1 MSNAFTNYLSGT
13 GYTKGYP
20 NLKDYQHASR
30 LYVDKNYAYSPKVGF
45 LYYVVFNINPDA
57 IIDQQWRNTGAMDIG
72 LLVKKVDLPKFT
84 ITNETL
90 NQYNRKTVVP
100 TKLTYTPVSVDF
112 HDDNFDI
119 INKLWINYYKHYFAD
134 SNYGTTGEVPIE
146 FRNTKYGETDYQYG
160 IYNNN
165 VNVPFLTSIEIYSLH
180 QQTFTQVT
188 LINPKITEWAHDSLN
203 QSEGSK
209 IMQNR
214 MSVAYENV
222 LYDYGQIIPGTDPPQ
237 FTSVYYDKTPS
248 PLQIAGNPNSPY
260 SGNPLVP
267 RGANAV
273 LGKGV
278 GPTRINN
285 GFDNRGAG
293 RAYGRV
299 GGSGGT
305 QNMFLDIAT
314 ILAKNYINAK
324 GIVRTSATGY
334 NIASGALGALT
345 KTAPGKYYSPPS
357 TEYNPGVFNLPG
369 GVGINIFK
377 AFNTSV
383 DGKIRANPA
392 ALIFPPKR

>member
-13 GYTKGYP
+13 GYARGYP

-30 LYVDKNYAYSPKVGF
+30 LYVDENYAYSPKLGF

-57 IIDQQWRNTGAMDIG
+57 IIDQQWRNTGAMDVG

-84 ITNETL
+84 IATETL
-90 NQYNRKTVVP
+90 NQYNRKTIVP
-100 TKLTYTPVSVDF
+100 TKLTYTPVNVEF

-134 SNYGTTGEVPIE
+134 SSYGTTGEVPVE
-146 FRNTKYGETDYQYG
+146 FRDTKYGETDYQYG
-160 IYNNN
+160 IYDNN
-165 VNVPFLTSIEIYSLH
+165 VKVPFLTSIEIYSLH
-180 QQTFTQVT
+180 QQNFTQIT

-209 IMQNR
+209 VMQNR
-214 MSVAYENV
+214 MQVAYENV
-222 LYDYGQIIPGTDPPQ
+222 LYDYGQIVAETDPPG

-248 PLQIAGNPNSPY
+248 PLQIAGNPINNPYYIKQQTGFDKPGAQRVFGKVGGAYKSP
-260 SGNPLVP
+260 NPL
-267 RGANAV
+267 
-273 LGKGV
+273 
-278 GPTRINN
+278 
-285 GFDNRGAG
+285 
-293 RAYGRV
+293 
-299 GGSGGT
+299 
-305 QNMFLDIAT
+305 LDIAT
-314 ILAKNYINAK
+314 ILAKNYVNTK
-324 GIVRTSATGY
+324 GIVRTKATGY
-334 NIASGALGALT
+334 NIAAGALGALT
-345 KTAPGKYYSPPS
+345 KTAPGKYYTPPS